1 MIAEIIYLSMLA
13 QGLTKQ
19 IEEQLREARLIEAEL
34 SPQVHEPDEEDV
46 E

>member
-1 MIAEIIYLSMLA
+1 MIFEIIYLSMLA

-19 IEEQLREARLIEAEL
+19 IEEQIRVARLIEAEL
-34 SPQVHEPDEEDV
+34 TLQVSASDEEDG